1 MPIALEDIQWLTSPA
16 AEPYLARCA
25 AHCGELTQ
33 LVGGLRK
40 ELSAERAHLVIEQV
54 ELRQRGVEK
63 FSRAGEMFFTR
74 QGLEQATDEQIA
86 AYKTSRLPNDAGPAV
101 DLCSG
106 IGGDW
111 LALNRWALARNA
123 SKVLGVDGDPLV
135 MHLAAENQRRL
146 LGIEPWVG
154 VADVRAVDLAEFDVI
169 HGDPDRRADGHR
181 HTTLAE
187 LSPGEDF
194 LRELT
199 DRNVAWKLA
208 PATDVGEPWASCGER
223 EWIGSRGECRQQV
236 LWLGRLA
243 RFPGRRVATVIAAR
257 DAPPRTIVEAPDA
270 TLSFLDAPQRFIYEP
285 HAALLA
291 AQLSA
296 TFAEQYALAALTSEG
311 GYLTGEEQLFDLACA
326 GFIVQDVLPFDLKRL
341 KAYFRTRGIGR
352 LEIKKRGLREE
363 PAKVRKLLSLQGE
376 NAATLLLA
384 RVGKQSFAMVAT
396 RLEPPSGSAH
406 FPGI

>member
-25 AHCGELTQ
+25 AHRGELTQ
-33 LVGGLRK
+33 LVGSLRK

-63 FSRAGEMFFTR
+63 FSRAGEMFFSR

-101 DLCSG
+101 DLCCG

-111 LALNRWALARNA
+111 LALNRWATARNA
-123 SKVLGVDGDPLV
+123 STVLGVDGDSLV

-146 LGIEPWVG
+146 LGIEPRVC
-154 VADVRAVDLAEFDVI
+154 VADVRTVDLAEFDVI

-181 HTTLAE
+181 HTTLAD

-194 LRELT
+194 LRKLT
-199 DRNVAWKLA
+199 DRNLTWKLA

-236 LWLGRLA
+236 LWLGALTKS
-243 RFPGRRVATVIAAR
+243 PGLRTATVFAAR
-257 DAPPRTIVEAPDA
+257 EAAPRTLIEDPDA
-270 TLSFLDAPQRFIYEP
+270 TLKMTTTPGRYIYEP

-291 AQLSA
+291 AHLTATLAKEHGLLS
-296 TFAEQYALAALTSEG
+296 LTPEG
-311 GYLTGEEQLFDLACA
+311 GYLTGDAPLHDPACA
-326 GFIVQDVLPFDLKRL
+326 GFLVQDVLPYDLKQL
-341 KAYFRTRGIGR
+341 KAHFRTRHIGR
-352 LEIKKRGLREE
+352 LEIKVRGFREDPGLLRKRLQ
-363 PAKVRKLLSLQGE
+363 LQGE
-376 NAATLLLA
+376 QAVTLILA
-384 RVGKQSFAMVAT
+384 KAGTQRLAIVAE
-396 RLEPPSGSAH
+396 RC
-406 FPGI
+406 